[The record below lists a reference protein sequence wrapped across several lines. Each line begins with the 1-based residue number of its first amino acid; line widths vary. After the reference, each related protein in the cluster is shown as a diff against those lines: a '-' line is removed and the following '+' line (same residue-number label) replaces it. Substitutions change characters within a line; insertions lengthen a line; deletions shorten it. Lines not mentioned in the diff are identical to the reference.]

1 MRNDHKKQHPR
12 KEQNRHQSSR
22 VSYNKNN
29 RQEQHGD
36 TGREPSKQAK
46 QEQDIKGMDI
56 DLMNYTDI

>member
-1 MRNDHKKQHPR
+1 MRNDYKKQHPR
-12 KEQNRHQSSR
+12 KEQNRHQTTN
-22 VSYNKNN
+22 VSYNKNS

-36 TGREPSKQAK
+36 TGREPSKQAT

>member
-29 RQEQHGD
+29 RQEQRGD
-36 TGREPSKQAK
+36 TGKRSSEHAK